1 MAVIATPPKLQ
12 FFAAD
17 GTPLVGGKLYSYQ
30 AGTTTPLP
38 TYADESGVTY
48 NTNPVVLDSRGEA
61 SVWFGNQAYK
71 LKLTT
76 ANDEEIWTVDDL
88 NVVGADPLTALAAAT
103 GATLVGFKQ
112 PPSTAVAR
120 TVAAK
125 LGEIVSVKDFGAVG
139 NGTTDD
145 TPAFNDA
152 LAAQEGGVVLMPGE
166 STYRLAS
173 APTNYNTGILIL
185 GAKPS
190 VSALPGTSDTSVY
203 GKTSMILQRH
213 MDAAASATPLSG
225 NEFLAVFQCTTP
237 TDTSS
242 TGSYQKGPIYARMTH
257 NEQSIYSPSFIGKDA
272 VGVESQV
279 ILETTTNGRAWTY
292 HGLAE
297 LPTGK
302 DGYLVGVEIEILNR
316 GSTEDDPQDEQLSKA
331 GFMAVA
337 RTGIGTRAVGIWGQP
352 GGGANGSWAHG
363 IVFNPT
369 SINTNGTAMIM
380 PNGVPICTWSP
391 GAYPT
396 TYSNVLYSN
405 SSNVLVLGT
414 DSASVSVVP
423 AVNCQSTLAAAQLVA
438 TSSATSGAAGQFKL
452 GNSTAASA
460 GTVATYLEVYLGA
473 TKYKIPLYAN
483 S

>member
-12 FFAAD
+12 FLAAD
-17 GTPLVGGKLYSYQ
+17 GTPLVGGKLYSYA
-30 AGTTTPLP
+30 AGTTTPQA
-38 TYADESGVTY
+38 TYTDESGATP
-48 NTNPVVLDSRGEA
+48 NTNPVILDSRGEA
-61 SVWFGNQAYK
+61 SVWFGNQSYK

-76 ANDEEIWTVDDL
+76 ADDVEVWTVDDL
-88 NVVGADPLTALAAAT
+88 NVTGTDPLTALAAAN
-103 GATLVGFKQ
+103 GATLVGFQ
-112 PPSTAVAR
+112 QDVSTAVAT
-120 TVAAK
+120 TVAEK
-125 LGEIVSVKDFGAVG
+125 LSEIVSVKDFGAVG

-145 TPAFNDA
+145 TPAFNNA
-152 LAAQEGGVVLMPGE
+152 LAAQEGGVVLMPGMG
-166 STYRLAS
+166 TYRLATE
-173 APTNYNTGILIL
+173 PDPYNTGILIL

-190 VSALPGTSDTSVY
+190 ISNLPGTSDTSVY

-213 MDAAASATPLSG
+213 MAAAASATPLSG

-337 RTGIGTRAVGIWGQP
+337 RAGVGTRAVGIWGQP

-380 PNGVPICTWSP
+380 PNGVPICSWAP

-396 TYSNVLYSN
+396 SYANIMYSN

-414 DSASVSVVP
+414 DSASVTMVP
-423 AVNCQSTLAAAQLVA
+423 AVNCLSTLAANELAINGTA
-438 TSSATSGAAGQFKL
+438 TPGSGTQIRL
-452 GNSTAASA
+452 GNGTINTAGSLV
-460 GTVATYLEVYLGA
+460 GYIEIYIGA
-473 TKYKIPLYAN
+473 TKYKLPFYADA
-483 S
+483 